1 MSVPARGSRRQ
12 EGREKV
18 TGATRFTADLE
29 HAGLLHVHLV
39 LAHTA
44 SARIRGIE
52 TGRARS
58 SPGVVDVVTARD
70 LPELDSAGPDLP
82 LALERVF
89 YVGQPVVAVVAET
102 EAAAADAA
110 LLVEVDY
117 EDAPPV
123 VDASLAMTDQSPLV
137 LGEHEAADDED
148 ASIHGASAAADDAP
162 EERPRNVTGVAH
174 LRRGDAERA
183 LEQADVVIR
192 ETYRFAGAH
201 HSFMEPHVA
210 VVRPE
215 PDGGLTIWSS
225 TQGPFVIRDSVA
237 ALVDLPPHKVRVV
250 PMAVGGGF
258 GGKIELLEPLGEA
271 SPIEKF
277 LERNPDGGIH
287 HICYEAE
294 DILAARDKL
303 KSEGARVLGDGN
315 PRIGAHGKPV
325 LFLHPKDFCGTLVE
339 IEQA

>member
-29 HAGLLHVHLV
+29 HAGLLHIHLV

-123 VDASLAMTDQSPLV
+123 
-137 LGEHEAADDED
+137 DDED

-192 ETYRFAGAH
+192 
-201 HSFMEPHVA
+201 
-210 VVRPE
+210 
-215 PDGGLTIWSS
+215 
-225 TQGPFVIRDSVA
+225 
-237 ALVDLPPHKVRVV
+237 
-250 PMAVGGGF
+250 
-258 GGKIELLEPLGEA
+258 
-271 SPIEKF
+271 
-277 LERNPDGGIH
+277 
-287 HICYEAE
+287 
-294 DILAARDKL
+294 
-303 KSEGARVLGDGN
+303 
-315 PRIGAHGKPV
+315 
-325 LFLHPKDFCGTLVE
+325 
-339 IEQA
+339 

>member
-82 LALERVF
+82 LALERGF

-123 VDASLAMTDQSPLV
+123 VWRASSHV
-137 LGEHEAADDED
+137 LGGEPAEEPRKAA
-148 ASIHGASAAADDAP
+148 
-162 EERPRNVTGVAH
+162 
-174 LRRGDAERA
+174 RA
-183 LEQADVVIR
+183 LR
-192 ETYRFAGAH
+192 
-201 HSFMEPHVA
+201 
-210 VVRPE
+210 
-215 PDGGLTIWSS
+215 
-225 TQGPFVIRDSVA
+225 A
-237 ALVDLPPHKVRVV
+237 A
-250 PMAVGGGF
+250 
-258 GGKIELLEPLGEA
+258 
-271 SPIEKF
+271 
-277 LERNPDGGIH
+277 
-287 HICYEAE
+287 
-294 DILAARDKL
+294 
-303 KSEGARVLGDGN
+303 
-315 PRIGAHGKPV
+315 
-325 LFLHPKDFCGTLVE
+325 
-339 IEQA
+339 